1 MKEFLKNT
9 LAAFVGVL
17 IFSVVAGFI
26 ALVGFAGTLASIGST
41 TAASPKD
48 GSVLVVKLDGGIMP
62 DHNSKASPLD
72 MLRGDLSGQSGLCE
86 TVAAIHKAKAND
98 KIKGIYLEAGLQAF
112 YPSQMQELRHA
123 LADFK
128 KSGKWIVAYGET
140 YQIGTYYIAS
150 VADKVYMNPQ
160 GMVEWSGLG
169 GKIPMMKDYYAK
181 LGIKFMPFKCGK
193 YKSATEPYTED
204 HLSEPARQQEE
215 RALQLEWQT
224 ICQDVSASRG
234 ISVAALNSYADDMLM
249 LDSPKTVL
257 KKKMVDGLL
266 YYDQIKE
273 EIRKRLNIDKDD
285 DIPQLTVA
293 DMETVDGNDD
303 GDEVAVY
310 YANGEII
317 DKAPQ
322 GIALQNADFIVGKDM
337 AKDLQ
342 KLADDDD
349 VKAVVLRVNSPGGS
363 AYASEQIWR
372 AVELLKQKKPVVV
385 SMSGMAASG
394 GYYLSAGANYIFA
407 EPLTVTGSIGIFGL
421 IPDGSN
427 LLHDKLG
434 IKYES
439 FKTNRNSLFLSTSTL
454 FMGLLSVCDEPLSA
468 EQQARFQ
475 AYINLGYDT
484 FKSRVAQ
491 GRKLTMAQVED
502 RAQGHVFLGEDAL
515 KQKLVDELGGL
526 DQAVAKAAKMAKI
539 DDYHAVSYPT
549 PKTMIERLVGDGS
562 NGNQLDA
569 QLRLTLGSLYGP
581 VMDLQNIAYK
591 NWRQTRLPYDVAR
604 Y

>member
-1 MKEFLKNT
+1 MKDFLKNT

-26 ALVGFAGTLASIGST
+26 AIIGMAGTVASIGST

-72 MLRGDLSGQSGLCE
+72 MLRGKMGGQSGLSE

-160 GMVEWSGLG
+160 GMVDWSGLG
-169 GKIPMMKDYYAK
+169 GKVPMMKDYYAK
-181 LGIKFMPFKCGK
+181 LGIKFLPFKCGK

-204 HLSEPARQQEE
+204 HFSAPAREQEE

-234 ISVAALNSYADDMLM
+234 ISVDALNNYADDMLM
-249 LDSPKTVL
+249 LDSPAMVL

-266 YYDQIKE
+266 YYDQIKD
-273 EIRKRLNIDKDD
+273 EIKKRLKLEADD

-293 DMETVDGNDD
+293 DMESVDSDDD
-303 GDEVAVY
+303 GGEVAVY
-310 YANGEII
+310 YASGDII
-317 DKAPQ
+317 DEAPQ
-322 GIALQNADFIVGKDM
+322 GIAMQGVECIVGKDM
-337 AKDLQ
+337 AKNLQ

-394 GYYLSAGANYIFA
+394 GYYMSAGANYIFA

-427 LLHDKLG
+427 LLGDKLG
-434 IKYES
+434 IKFES

-475 AYINLGYDT
+475 AYINLGYNT

-502 RAQGHVFLGEDAL
+502 RAQGHVFLGKDAI

-526 DQAVAKAAKMAKI
+526 DQAVAKAAKLAKL
-539 DDYHAVSYPT
+539 DEYHAVSYPT
-549 PKTMIERLVGDGS
+549 PKTIIERLVGNGA
-562 NGNQLDA
+562 NGNNLDA
-569 QLRLTLGSLYGP
+569 QLRLTLGNLYGP
-581 VMDLQNIAYK
+581 VMELQTIGYK

>member
-1 MKEFLKNT
+1 MKDFLKNT

-17 IFSVVAGFI
+17 IFSVVASFI
-26 ALVGFAGTLASIGST
+26 AIVGFAGTLASIGST
-41 TAASPKD
+41 PAASPKD
-48 GSVLVVKLDGGIMP
+48 GSVLVLKLDGGIMS
-62 DHNSKASPLD
+62 DHNSNASPLD
-72 MLRGDLSGQSGLCE
+72 MLRGDLGGQSGLCE

-234 ISVAALNSYADDMLM
+234 ISVAALNSYADDMVM
-249 LDSPKTVL
+249 FDTPAMVL
-257 KKKMVDGLL
+257 KKKMIDGLL
-266 YYDQIKE
+266 YYDQIKD
-273 EIRKRLNIDKDD
+273 EIRKRLNVGKDD

-293 DMETVDGNDD
+293 DMETVDNNDD
-303 GDEVAVY
+303 GGEVAVY

-317 DKAPQ
+317 DEAPQ
-322 GIALQNADFIVGKDM
+322 GIAMQGGEFIVGKDM

-342 KLADDDD
+342 KLADDDG

-372 AVELLKQKKPVVV
+372 AVELLKKKKPVVV

-427 LLHDKLG
+427 LLRDKLG
-434 IKYES
+434 IKFES

-454 FMGLLSVCDEPLSA
+454 FMGLLSVCNEPLSA
-468 EQQARFQ
+468 EQQARVQ
-475 AYINLGYDT
+475 AYINSGYNT

-526 DQAVAKAAKMAKI
+526 DLAVAKAAKLAKI
-539 DDYHAVSYPT
+539 DEYHAVNYPT
-549 PKTMIERLVGDGS
+549 PKTMIERLIGNGS
-562 NGNQLDA
+562 NGNQLDT
-569 QLRLTLGSLYGP
+569 QLRLTLGNLYGP
-581 VMDLQNIAYK
+581 VMELQNIGYK